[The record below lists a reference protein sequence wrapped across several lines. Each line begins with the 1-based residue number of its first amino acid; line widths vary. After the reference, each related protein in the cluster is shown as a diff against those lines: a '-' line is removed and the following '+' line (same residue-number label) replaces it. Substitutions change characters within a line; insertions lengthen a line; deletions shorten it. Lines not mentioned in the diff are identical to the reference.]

1 MTKFKYFL
9 YLLAV
14 VFLAASCKDESLI
27 PVPDWESAVHGYAK
41 LTAASAI
48 NFAPGDKTKVIDVD
62 FQWVSIDGANTVNK
76 IDLFVR
82 FNESYK
88 DKEGNPRV
96 AAHGKKLLRSVD
108 GGNVKG
114 NRQNINFKISQD
126 DLFTLYKDAK
136 FDYGNGSVN
145 VFADPTRTAT
155 GPFKTSDSFVVSWG
169 LTTAD
174 GRYFDSWS
182 TTMCT
187 EFQTY
192 TGAKVNNGGFN
203 CFLNFAVK

>member
-14 VFLAASCKDESLI
+14 VFLVSSCKDESLI
-27 PVPDWESAVHGYAK
+27 PVPDWETAVHGYAK
-41 LTAASAI
+41 LTAASAV
-48 NFAPGDKTKVIDVD
+48 NFAVGDKSKVIDID
-62 FQWVSIDGANTVNK
+62 YQWVSIDGANTVTK
-76 IDLFVR
+76 IDLFVI

-96 AAHGKKLLRSVD
+96 AAHGLKKLRSIEGSAVL
-108 GGNVKG
+108 G
-114 NRQNINFKISQD
+114 NRQNVNFKISQD
-126 DLFTLYKDAK
+126 DIFALYKDAK
-136 FDYGNGSVN
+136 FNYGNGEIA
-145 VFADPTRTAT
+145 VFSDAARTAAA
-155 GPFKTSDSFVVSWG
+155 PFKTTDSFRLSWG

-203 CFLNFAVK
+203 CFVNWATK

>member
-1 MTKFKYFL
+1 MTKFKSFL

-14 VFLAASCKDESLI
+14 VFLMASCKDESLV
-27 PVPDWESAVHGYAK
+27 PVPDWETAVHGYAK
-41 LTAASAI
+41 LTAASPI
-48 NFAPGDKTKVIDVD
+48 NFAPSDKTKAIDVD
-62 FQWVSIDGANTVNK
+62 YQWVSIDGFNTVNK

-96 AAHGKKLLRSVD
+96 AAHGIKKLRTIE
-108 GGNVKG
+108 GGNVPA
-114 NRQNINFKISQD
+114 NRVNTNLKISQD
-126 DLFTLYKDAK
+126 DIFALFKDAK
-136 FDYGNGSVN
+136 FNYGNGEVL
-145 VFADPTRTAT
+145 VFADASRTAA
-155 GPFKTSDSFVVSWG
+155 GPFKTTDSFVLSWG

-192 TGAKVNNGGFN
+192 SGAKVNNGGFN
-203 CFLNFAVK
+203 CFVNWAVK